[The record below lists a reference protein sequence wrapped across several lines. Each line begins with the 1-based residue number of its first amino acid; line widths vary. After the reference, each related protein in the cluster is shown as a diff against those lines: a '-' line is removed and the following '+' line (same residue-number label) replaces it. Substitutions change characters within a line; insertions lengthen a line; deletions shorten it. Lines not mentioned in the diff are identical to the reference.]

1 MYRLR
6 AAIFR
11 RLVMGRAVVALGAAS
26 ILAALVLALLGRERR
41 VPAALAIVL
50 SLGWIAL
57 LWVLWPV

>member
-1 MYRLR
+1 
-6 AAIFR
+6 
-11 RLVMGRAVVALGAAS
+11 MGRAVVALGAAS